1 MTLRAVWNRRS
12 SSQRGY
18 AAASSPATRLC
29 SRRKSVLSSTNPL
42 CELVVSLPQA
52 NSVSRRSGG
61 IWSGRTTS
69 IAENSGF
76 LTPPAYRYGGNSAPP
91 IDCDFSR
98 PPSCARSCAVHSGV
112 TP

>member
-1 MTLRAVWNRRS
+1 M
-12 SSQRGY
+12 
-18 AAASSPATRLC
+18 PA
-29 SRRKSVLSSTNPL
+29 
-42 CELVVSLPQA
+42 A
-52 NSVSRRSGG
+52 NSVSSRSGG

-76 LTPPAYRYGGNSAPP
+76 FTPPSYRYGGNSAPP
-91 IDCDFSR
+91 SRCDFSR